1 MIARVIPVQ
10 GTVSE
15 VIPEAMARKLK
26 VAAYCRV
33 STDFEEQE
41 SSYEVQVSHY
51 TDFITGNSAWEFAGI
66 YADDGI
72 SATSMKKRDSFN
84 RMIEDA
90 LDGKIDRILTK
101 SISRFSRNTV
111 DCLVTVR
118 KLKQKGISVY
128 FEKEDI
134 DTKTEEGEF
143 ILTIRASLAQQESE
157 SISKNTK
164 LGVNYRFQR
173 GQIMVN
179 HKRFLGYTREEKNGP
194 LVIVPEE
201 AKIVRRIYRE
211 YLEGKT
217 ARMIAAE
224 LESEGVLNG
233 AGSTHWWDTNIFQI
247 LSNEK
252 YIGDALLQK
261 TVTIDTLEKVRRKNR
276 NNEPQYYVTGSHP
289 AIISKAI
296 FTTVQNEMR
305 ARANHHDANGKP
317 SKYNAKIALSGL
329 CVCGGCG
336 GILRRTMQIAGPGET
351 YVQWRCKQRTTHGRK
366 DGIIRDVTLKKA
378 VMQAI
383 SEEYMDSMALA
394 DALRNDLYL
403 VLGGVSDDVM
413 AIDAE
418 INRLQELVLKKVVAG
433 EDSTEL
439 ECEIDALHSRRNA
452 VQADTPMK
460 SGFEERMEAIMENI
474 GTDAEL
480 CWDEMI
486 VRKLIQK
493 VTVME
498 KEIVVEFKNGRE
510 RTVAV

>member
-1 MIARVIPVQ
+1 M
-10 GTVSE
+10 
-15 VIPEAMARKLK
+15 
-26 VAAYCRV
+26 
-33 STDFEEQE
+33 
-41 SSYEVQVSHY
+41 
-51 TDFITGNSAWEFAGI
+51 
-66 YADDGI
+66 
-72 SATSMKKRDSFN
+72 
-84 RMIEDA
+84 
-90 LDGKIDRILTK
+90 
-101 SISRFSRNTV
+101 
-111 DCLVTVR
+111 
-118 KLKQKGISVY
+118 
-128 FEKEDI
+128 
-134 DTKTEEGEF
+134 
-143 ILTIRASLAQQESE
+143 
-157 SISKNTK
+157 
-164 LGVNYRFQR
+164 
-173 GQIMVN
+173 
-179 HKRFLGYTREEKNGP
+179 
-194 LVIVPEE
+194 VIVPEE

-233 AGSTHWWDTNIFQI
+233 AGSTHWWDSNIFQI

-336 GILRRTMQIAGPGET
+336 GILKRTMQIAGPGET
-351 YVQWRCKQRTTHGRK
+351 YIQWRCKQRTTHGRK

-460 SGFEERMEAIMENI
+460 SGFEERLEAIMENI